1 MSVEETF
8 KSINRIIEYE
18 IEYVSVVKWVLLSL
32 KSHWLYIWLKIKTQF
47 F

>member
-1 MSVEETF
+1 LELPILKLVLP
-8 KSINRIIEYE
+8 RIKLEFPI
-18 IEYVSVVKWVLLSL
+18 L